1 MAKKGHKSRKGVGEF
16 YDEVK
21 VDTLLSLTPTA
32 RESLDQQAK
41 SIGISRSEVVERLAR
56 GRIAPPGTVPLS
68 IEERLSLGKF

>member
-32 RESLDQQAK
+32 RENLSAK
-41 SIGISRSEVVERLAR
+41 AQELGISRSEFVERFAR
-56 GRIAPPGTVPLS
+56 NLPDEP
-68 IEERLSLGKF
+68 ERVVLLQNERVILGNF

>member
-32 RESLDQQAK
+32 RANLDGQAK

-56 GRIAPPGTVPLS
+56 GLVTPPGAVILS
-68 IEERLSLGKF
+68 EEEKSSLGKF

>member
-32 RESLDQQAK
+32 RGNLDKQAK
-41 SIGISRSEVVERLAR
+41 DNHISRSEVVERLAR
-56 GRIAPPGTVPLS
+56 GLMSLPGATILS
-68 IEERLSLGKF
+68 EEERISLGKF

>member
-32 RESLDQQAK
+32 RGSLDQQAQTM
-41 SIGISRSEVVERLAR
+41 GISRSEVVERLAR
-56 GRIAPPGTVPLS
+56 GLIAPLGAVLLS
-68 IEERLSLGKF
+68 EEERLSLGKF